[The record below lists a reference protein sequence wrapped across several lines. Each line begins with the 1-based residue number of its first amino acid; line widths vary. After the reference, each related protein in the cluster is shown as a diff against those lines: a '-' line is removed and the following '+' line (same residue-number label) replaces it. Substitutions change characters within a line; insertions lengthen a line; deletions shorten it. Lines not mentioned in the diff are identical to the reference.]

1 MVLSLILCLI
11 LVLLILLIFR
21 LVSTE
26 KSIKS
31 KNVESL
37 KSGDLVLVKYDNLLG
52 KAVKLWSGS
61 NWTHIGIIYIDPDTN
76 QTYVLE
82 AANYNDK
89 SLPKGIIQ
97 IPLKTWQNLNQHY
110 TIKYISNSKIIDSY
124 QLKDIFD
131 TYIGYKLYKVDSI
144 FKWKRLFFPTQIQT
158 KELTCTEFVASVF
171 KQLNLL
177 PNDIHISEYSAY
189 DLMTIYGKSEIQI

>member
-21 LVSTE
+21 LVSNE
-26 KSIKS
+26 KSIKL

-76 QTYVLE
+76 QSYVLE
-82 AANYNDK
+82 TANYNDK
-89 SLPKGIIQ
+89 SLPKGVIQ
-97 IPLKTWQNLNQHY
+97 VPLKVWQNLNSHY
-110 TIKYISNSKIIDSY
+110 TVKYISNSKSVDSY

-131 TYIGYKLYKVDSI
+131 TYIGYKLYKVNSI
-144 FKWKRLFFPTQIQT
+144 FKWKRLFFPGPIKT

-171 KQLNLL
+171 QQLNLL
-177 PNDIHISEYSAY
+177 PKDIHISEYSAY
-189 DLMTIYGKSEIQI
+189 DLMTICGKSEIKI